1 MNAMVYNPR
10 ADREAHVY
18 RAKVTGRHA
27 VTIPAEL
34 CRKLGIENGDSVEFS
49 LGYGYLKLRPVHD
62 APVRDDSSIPTA
74 MGMLAGYF
82 DSMEDINRFIA
93 QERGR
98 WTEADEAEYQK
109 NLHLAQDDTSGA

>member
-1 MNAMVYNPR
+1 MAHKPR
-10 ADREAHVY
+10 ADQETRAY

-27 VTIPAEL
+27 VTIPAKL
-34 CRKLGIENGDSVEFS
+34 CRKLGIENGDTVEFS

-62 APVRDDSSIPTA
+62 APVRDDSAIPKA
-74 MGMLAGYF
+74 MGILAGYF
-82 DSMEDINRFIA
+82 DSAEDVNRFIA

-109 NLHLAQDDTSGA
+109 NRHSAQDDTSGA